1 MKYFRCV
8 VFIVI
13 SVLFLFSCSK
23 VQSKGQPSDLKEYK
37 ASEIIRMIEK
47 GKSVAIVNA
56 IIYDDLDFTTV
67 DEGKVVSPT
76 QLSVEISQPIYFQSC
91 VFMGK
96 VSACGTISSK
106 GSKIM
111 MKKFNHFR
119 SDVCFYDCD
128 FRKELVFD
136 ESIVDG
142 NINFAKTIFTD
153 VASFNHML
161 VNGTQCFFASIQA
174 KSTFQ
179 FIYSTIRGDVNFMDA
194 RFSGSFSASSLVAKD
209 LVMNNVQVEGRM
221 NLSEMLLSGIFMF
234 NYGHCSNDVSF
245 AFSTYMGRF
254 SMLETTFDGDVTFER
269 SRFFGMVKMNH
280 SSFAKKMDLKESVF
294 YEKPEMEDVKRPAD
308 AEPIVVEL
316 KQSEYIKPN

>member
-13 SVLFLFSCSK
+13 SVLSLFSCSK
-23 VQSKGQPSDLKEYK
+23 VQSKSQQSDLKEYK
-37 ASEIIRMIEK
+37 ASEIIRMIKK
-47 GKSVAIVNA
+47 GKSVTIVNA

-96 VSACGTISSK
+96 VSTCGNVSEK
-106 GSKIM
+106 GKKSL
-111 MKKFNHFR
+111 MKRITHFR
-119 SDVCFYDCD
+119 NSVCFYDCD
-128 FRKELVFD
+128 FRKELLFD

-142 NINFAKTIFTD
+142 NIDFSKTIFSEN
-153 VASFNHML
+153 ASFNHVLM
-161 VNGTQCFFASIQA
+161 NGTQCIFTNIQA

-179 FIYSTIRGDVNFMDA
+179 FIYSTIRGDVNFMNA
-194 RFSGSFSASSLVAKD
+194 HFSGPFSASSLVAKD
-209 LVMNNVQVEGRM
+209 LVLNNVHAEGRM
-221 NLSEMLLSGIFMF
+221 NLSELLISGILMF
-234 NYGHCSNDVSF
+234 NYGHCSDNVSF

-269 SRFFGMVKMNH
+269 SRFFGMVNMNH
-280 SSFAKKMDLKESVF
+280 SSFAKKMDLKDAVF
-294 YEKPEMEDVKRPAD
+294 YEKPEMEDVKRPENE
-308 AEPIVVEL
+308 EPIVIEL
-316 KQSEYIKPN
+316 KRSEYIQLN

>member
-13 SVLFLFSCSK
+13 LVLSLFSCSK
-23 VQSKGQPSDLKEYK
+23 VQSKGQQSDLKEFK

-47 GKSVAIVNA
+47 GKSVTIVNA

-76 QLSVEISQPIYFQSC
+76 QLSVEIVQPIYFQSC
-91 VFMGK
+91 VFLGK
-96 VSACGTISSK
+96 VSANGNISSK

-111 MKKFNHFR
+111 MKKFTHFR

-142 NINFAKTIFTD
+142 NMNFAKTIFTD

-161 VNGTQCFFASIQA
+161 VNGTQCFFANIQA
-174 KSTFQ
+174 KSSFQ

-234 NYGHCSNDVSF
+234 NYGHCANDVSF
-245 AFSTYMGRF
+245 AFSIDKVSPGTKAF
-254 SMLETTFDGDVTFER
+254 SLSIKIFIASSQALMKSVDSNIILFSWKFLEFKLSTIDLYIFEIKFKL
-269 SRFFGMVKMNH
+269 SLVKLN
-280 SSFAKKMDLKESVF
+280 
-294 YEKPEMEDVKRPAD
+294 
-308 AEPIVVEL
+308 
-316 KQSEYIKPN
+316 